1 MPLLIDS
8 HVHIY
13 PHYDAEILLNAF
25 QKRISSSG
33 ASNGVMMLA
42 EREGTDAFASWASG
56 DALPDG
62 YKTAQSDE
70 MSIILRKAN
79 QPDIIVIAGRQIA
92 CAERIEI
99 LALATR
105 ATFHDGMPAKVA
117 ISEAIDAGAVPV
129 LAWGVGKWFFKR
141 AKVVA
146 SLLESF
152 EAKQLLIG
160 DPSLR
165 PVFWPTPRLMAAAA
179 AKGHRV
185 IAGSDPLPPKN
196 EETRAGQY
204 ADFAP
209 DASLDLS
216 SPLTPQ
222 IVSILTTHTLLRTG
236 HRARLLEF
244 LRRMVAH

>member
-1 MPLLIDS
+1 MPILIDS

-13 PHYDAEILLNAF
+13 PHYDTGVLLDAF
-25 QKRISSSG
+25 QNRICSSR
-33 ASNGVMMLA
+33 ASAGVMMLA

-62 YKTAQSDE
+62 YTTTQSDE
-70 MSIILRKAN
+70 TSFILRKAN
-79 QPDIIVIAGRQIA
+79 QPDIVVVAGRQIA

-105 ATFHDGMPAKVA
+105 ATFHDGTPAKVTIA
-117 ISEAIDAGAVPV
+117 EVIDAGAVPV

-141 AKVVA
+141 AKIVA

-152 EAKQLLIG
+152 EGKQLLIG

-179 AKGHRV
+179 AKGRRV

-196 EETRAGQY
+196 EETRVGQY
-204 ADFAP
+204 ADLAP
-209 DASLDLS
+209 NAFLDLS
-216 SPLTPQ
+216 APLTPQ
-222 IVSILTTHTLLRTG
+222 IVSILNTHTLIRTG
-236 HRARLLEF
+236 RRAGLVEF
-244 LRRMVAH
+244 FRRMVGH